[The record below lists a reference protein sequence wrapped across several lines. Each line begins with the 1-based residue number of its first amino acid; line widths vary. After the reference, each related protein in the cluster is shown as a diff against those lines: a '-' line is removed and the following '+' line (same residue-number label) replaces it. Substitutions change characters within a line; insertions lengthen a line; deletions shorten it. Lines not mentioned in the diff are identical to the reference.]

1 MNTFTHSLKFPETL
15 QRVQLR
21 TEAVP
26 TSSHSASAPSESES
40 AAYERGR
47 RDGER
52 ELSEKLL
59 QQRADLQA
67 LEQGVLKSLAQA
79 VPKLVQECEEAVAN
93 LTLEIAEKLVAGL
106 PVSPEMV
113 QAVVHEALKDIEESS
128 DYQIYLNPEDME
140 MLQRVES
147 PLLKQ
152 KAPALQFQCSTEVS
166 RGGCIVKTRFGTIDA
181 RRETKMGALQKS
193 LAA

>member
-1 MNTFTHSLKFPETL
+1 MNPVTHSFRFPQTL
-15 QRVQLR
+15 QQVQLR
-21 TEAVP
+21 SAVP
-26 TSSHSASAPSESES
+26 TPANQTPVASEVER

-47 RDGER
+47 KDGER
-52 ELSEKLL
+52 ALSEKLL

-67 LEQGVLKSLAQA
+67 LEQGVLKSLSQA
-79 VPKLVQECEEAVAN
+79 VPKLVHECEGALAN

-106 PVSPEMV
+106 PVSPEMI

-128 DYQIYLNPEDME
+128 EYQIYLNAEDME
-140 MLQRVES
+140 LLQRIES
-147 PLLKQ
+147 PLLTQ
-152 KAPALQFQCSTEVS
+152 KTPALHFQCSPEVS

>member
-1 MNTFTHSLKFPETL
+1 
-15 QRVQLR
+15 LR
-21 TEAVP
+21 NLAGAPAAQT
-26 TSSHSASAPSESES
+26 PSESAEEL

-52 ELSEKLL
+52 ALSERLL

-67 LEQGVLKSLAQA
+67 LEQGVLKSLSQA
-79 VPKLVQECEEAVAN
+79 VPKLVQECEGALAN
-93 LTLEIAEKLVAGL
+93 LTLEIAQKLVAGL

-128 DYQIYLNPEDME
+128 DYQIYLNAEDME
-140 MLQRVES
+140 LLQRIES
-147 PLLKQ
+147 PLLTQ
-152 KAPALQFQCSTEVS
+152 KAPALHFQCSADVS